1 MRKLALA
8 VSATALAATVAIGF
22 TGCASCSRFTKS
34 VNSDWNGGLDRTV
47 TLYDYQGD
55 VLGSWSG
62 RFDVSEDDNEVFFDD
77 AEGKRVVI
85 QGGIVVCE
93 EN

>member
-8 VSATALAATVAIGF
+8 VSATALVATVAIGC

-47 TLYDYQGD
+47 TLYDYQG
-55 VLGSWSG
+55 
-62 RFDVSEDDNEVFFDD
+62 
-77 AEGKRVVI
+77 
-85 QGGIVVCE
+85 GIVVCE

>member
-1 MRKLALA
+1 M
-8 VSATALAATVAIGF
+8 
-22 TGCASCSRFTKS
+22 
-34 VNSDWNGGLDRTV
+34 